1 MYDLKGS
8 SHHSEGKK
16 RTTIKSRG
24 GKATLVVNEDLKISQ
39 IADLD
44 EFVGQRMAHKTI
56 TEWMGKN
63 GGGDIGLLSYL
74 PSPLQRLD
82 GDHIQIKI

>member
-44 EFVGQRMAHKTI
+44 EFVGKFVGQRMAHKTI

-63 GGGDIGLLSYL
+63 GGETLSYL
-74 PSPLQRLD
+74 AICHLLSRD
-82 GDHIQIKI
+82 